1 MCVCVLA
8 KGVCVGWLRGC
19 VCVCVCWLAKR
30 VCVGVCWLAKGVG
43 VGWLRVCVFV
53 CWLRGGVYIT
63 AVLAKSKMINHAHD

>member
-1 MCVCVLA
+1 M
-8 KGVCVGWLRGC
+8 
-19 VCVCVCWLAKR
+19 CVCWLAKR

-63 AVLAKSKMINHAHD
+63 AVLAKSKMIKHTHG